1 MSGEILIK
9 DMLRT
14 IGYQLNSTFHLSLRL
29 YTLLNDYSK
38 SCSKAVRPYTVI
50 RVNVHIRRCVVS
62 DTVSEAVRETV
73 RPDAVSST
81 TTNDYSWREME
92 SQLKMVHKVYNVVDQ
107 PHRKIFVTM

>member
-9 DMLRT
+9 DILRT

-62 DTVSEAVRETV
+62 KAVRPVVGEDV
-73 RPDAVSST
+73 RPSDYPYMFRLSAFHVRTVTWPNSCLTAV
-81 TTNDYSWREME
+81 
-92 SQLKMVHKVYNVVDQ
+92 
-107 PHRKIFVTM
+107 

>member
-14 IGYQLNSTFHLSLRL
+14 IGYQLNCTFHLSLRL

-62 DTVSEAVRETV
+62 DAVSSVVSEAVRPLLG
-73 RPDAVSST
+73 RLLD
-81 TTNDYSWREME
+81 RC
-92 SQLKMVHKVYNVVDQ
+92 
-107 PHRKIFVTM
+107 

>member
-14 IGYQLNSTFHLSLRL
+14 IGYQLNCTFHLSLRL

-50 RVNVHIRRCVVS
+50 RVNVHIRRCDVSGVVS
-62 DTVSEAVRETV
+62 DAVVEDVRPVVSYTVSGVVSEAVRPLLG
-73 RPDAVSST
+73 RLLD
-81 TTNDYSWREME
+81 RC
-92 SQLKMVHKVYNVVDQ
+92 
-107 PHRKIFVTM
+107 